1 MLTRGEILIY
11 CLQIR
16 PRHPVGLEQKGR
28 VWSSL
33 HRPILLSS
41 LRASMDRQLSYIK
54 NALLGYIDPTISS
67 RVLAFVDAAS
77 LGAGIRG
84 YFGVSILV
92 SYW

>member
-1 MLTRGEILIY
+1 
-11 CLQIR
+11 
-16 PRHPVGLEQKGR
+16 
-28 VWSSL
+28 
-33 HRPILLSS
+33 
-41 LRASMDRQLSYIK
+41 MDRQLSYIK